1 MFIVPEVVGIVVN
14 YLIYK
19 VKQKPNIFIDFNK
32 QNIYTQKVLIVM
44 FRNKPLISILFI
56 GIYLFFMNIFKKD
69 DDRKR
74 RD

>member
-19 VKQKPNIFIDFNK
+19 VKQKANIFIDFNK

-56 GIYLFFMNIFKKD
+56 GIFTYFL
-69 DDRKR
+69 
-74 RD
+74 